1 MRNWPVYLLVLVAA
15 LGALLMLLGESEP
28 VPTARDIAQAICPT
42 PGDALGR
49 DVLEE
54 HLGARVDVIVADAEE
69 STFDRAA
76 LIERLTELR
85 AAYPSCYLDL
95 LDIEVER
102 GEQASLARLSG
113 ELEYSELEASDLH
126 AARRPFEATF
136 RSSGKSYRLE
146 RVELGPLRRAPPE
159 ARP

>member
-1 MRNWPVYLLVLVAA
+1 MRNWPVYVLVL
-15 LGALLMLLGESEP
+15 LGSIGVLLMLLGESEP
-28 VPTARDIAQAICPT
+28 LPTAREIAQAICPT

-49 DVLEE
+49 DVLEQR
-54 HLGARVDVIVADAEE
+54 LGGRVDVVVAGEE
-69 STFDRAA
+69 QSTFERAELVA
-76 LIERLTELR
+76 RLAELR

-95 LDIEVER
+95 TEVEVER
-102 GEQASLARLSG
+102 GEQASLAMVSG
-113 ELEYSELEASDLH
+113 ELEYSDSEATDVH

-146 RVELGPLRRAPPE
+146 RIELGPLRRSPPE

>member
-1 MRNWPVYLLVLVAA
+1 MRNWPVYLLVLLAA
-15 LGALLMLLGESEP
+15 VGALLLVLSESEP
-28 VPTARDIAQAICPT
+28 APTARSIAQAICPT

-49 DVLEE
+49 ELLEQ
-54 HLGARVDVIVADAEE
+54 HLGARIDVVVADAEQ
-69 STFDRAA
+69 STFERAE
-76 LIERLTELR
+76 LIARLVDLR

-95 LDIEVER
+95 LDVEVDEA
-102 GEQASLARLSG
+102 GQASLAHVTG
-113 ELEYSELEASDLH
+113 ELEYSESEASDLH

-146 RVELGPLRRAPPE
+146 RIELGPLRRAPPE